1 MATKSIGIRE
11 FRESLSTYLLKA
23 STPIAITRHGDTVG
37 YFIPTRRKRTP
48 EEKAASL
55 RSYEAM
61 QSMLAEKGITEEDI
75 IRDFEELRKKKKL
88 K

>member
-11 FRESLSTYLLKA
+11 FRESLSTYLLKS

-48 EEKAASL
+48 EEKAAS
-55 RSYEAM
+55 RRAHEEM
-61 QSMLAEKGITEEDI
+61 QTMLAEKGITEDDI
-75 IRDFEELRKKKKL
+75 IRDFEEIRKKKRK
-88 K
+88 